1 MKINFYLKKELN
13 KAGEAPIRV
22 SVCIRGTR
30 MMQSIGFTVDP
41 GKWDEKKQQVKQG
54 YTNALGKDYLLIN
67 SRIKDVDKHFSDYE
81 MTIDRAPEVADLAL
95 ELKKAIR
102 KNEARVAAVHGGETN
117 ESMIEVRVAEAESTA
132 NEVQE
137 RSAYSYV
144 DEYLKSRAREVSWT
158 METAKMNKTF
168 KTHLGKFSKKVPLSY
183 FNKKG
188 LGEFIDYL
196 RFTAGME
203 DTSVRKQYKNLAAF
217 LNWCQDH
224 NYADLPDVAKYHPV
238 FKTPAKP
245 VIFLTNEELMKLYN
259 YKVPKSGDE
268 VKLKD
273 MNGREYTKTVVEP
286 GALAK
291 ARDLFCFCAFTS
303 LRYSD
308 MANLHRYDIQDG
320 AISVV
325 TQKTNARLQIK
336 LNTYAQAILD
346 KYKDETFPGDKAL
359 PVISNQ
365 KLNQYIKEICELCGF
380 NEPIHITGFRKGQ
393 RYDITRPKYSEIST
407 HCGRKTFICFML
419 SIGVSPQ
426 VVMKFTGHA
435 DYKSMKP
442 YIDIAEKAKT
452 DAMDAMEKALDQKP
466 KTQRKPRKSRK

>member
-1 MKINFYLKKELN
+1 MKTNFYLKKELN

-30 MMQSIGFTVDP
+30 MLQSIGYAVLPD
-41 GKWDEKKQQVKQG
+41 KWDEKKQRVKQG
-54 YTNALGKDYLLIN
+54 YTNSLGKDYLTIN
-67 SRIKDVDKHFSDYE
+67 ARIKDIDKHFSDYE
-81 MTIDRAPEVADLAL
+81 MTITKSPEVKDLSL
-95 ELKKAIR
+95 ELQKAIR
-102 KNEARVAAVHGGETN
+102 KNEARVAAIHSGETN
-117 ESMIEVRVAEAESTA
+117 ESMIEVRVAEAEAAAT
-132 NEVQE
+132 EVKE
-137 RSAYSYV
+137 RSAYSYTN
-144 DEYLKSRAREVSWT
+144 EYLNARAREVSWT
-158 METAKMNKTF
+158 IETKKANKTLQA
-168 KTHLGKFSKKVPLSY
+168 HLGTFSKKVPLSY

-188 LGEFIDYL
+188 LAEFVDYL
-196 RFTAGME
+196 RFTAELE
-203 DTSVRKQYKNLAAF
+203 DTSVRKQYKNLVAF

-224 NYADLPDVAKYHPV
+224 GYADLPDVAKYHPV

-245 VIFLTNEELMKLYN
+245 VIFLTHDELMTLYN
-259 YKVPKSGDE
+259 YQVPAAGE
-268 VKLKD
+268 ELTLKD
-273 MNGREYTKTVVEP
+273 MSGNEYKKKVEEP
-286 GALAK
+286 GALSR

-308 MANLHRYDIQDG
+308 MANLHRYDIKDG
-320 AISVV
+320 CISVV

-346 KYKDETFPGDKAL
+346 KYKDQHFPGDLAL

-365 KLNQYIKEICELCGF
+365 KLNDYIKKICEYCGF
-380 NEPIHITGFRKGQ
+380 TDPIHITGFKNGR
-393 RYDITRPKYSEIST
+393 RYDITRPKYSEITT

-419 SIGVSPQ
+419 SIGVAPQ

-452 DAMDAMEKALDQKP
+452 DAMDLMEKTLGE
-466 KTQRKPRKSRK
+466 

>member
-1 MKINFYLKKELN
+1 MKTNFYLKKELN

-30 MMQSIGFTVDP
+30 MMQSIGFAVLPD
-41 GKWDEKKQQVKQG
+41 KWDEKKQRVKQG
-54 YTNALGKDYLLIN
+54 YTNSLGKDYLTIN
-67 SRIKDVDKHFSDYE
+67 ARIKDIDKHFSDYE
-81 MTIDRAPEVADLAL
+81 MTVTRSPEVKELAL
-95 ELKKAIR
+95 ELNKAIR
-102 KNEARVAAVHGGETN
+102 KNEARVAAVHSGETN
-117 ESMIEVRVAEAESTA
+117 EAMIEVRVSEAEATA
-132 NEVQE
+132 TDTKE

-144 DEYLKSRAREVSWT
+144 DEYLKARAREVSWT
-158 METAKMNKTF
+158 LETAKANKTF
-168 KTHLGKFSKKVPLSY
+168 KTHLGKFSKKVPLSH

-188 LGEFIDYL
+188 LNEFIDYL
-196 RFTAGME
+196 RFTAELE

-224 NYADLPDVAKYHPV
+224 NYADLPDVAKFHPV

-245 VIFLTNEELMKLYN
+245 VIFLTHDELMTLYN
-259 YKVPKSGDE
+259 YQVPASGE
-268 VKLKD
+268 KVKLKD
-273 MNGREYTKTVVEP
+273 MSGREYEKEVKEP
-286 GALAK
+286 GALSR

-308 MANLHRYDIQDG
+308 MANLHKYDVQDG
-320 AISVV
+320 SISVV
-325 TQKTNARLQIK
+325 TQKTNARLKIK
-336 LNTYAQAILD
+336 LNSYAQAILD
-346 KYKDETFPGDKAL
+346 KYIDQYFPGDLAL

-365 KLNQYIKEICELCGF
+365 KLNLYIKEICELCGF

-393 RYDITRPKYSEIST
+393 RYDITRPKYSEVST

-452 DAMDAMEKALDQKP
+452 DAMDLMEKSLGQ
-466 KTQRKPRKSRK
+466 